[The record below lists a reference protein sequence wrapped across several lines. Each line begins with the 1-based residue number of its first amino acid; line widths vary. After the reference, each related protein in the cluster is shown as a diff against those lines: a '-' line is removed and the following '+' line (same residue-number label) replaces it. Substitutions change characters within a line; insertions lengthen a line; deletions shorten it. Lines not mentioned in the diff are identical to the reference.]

1 MFDGLSGLG
10 AGLAEALPAPDED
23 VAEVAEMG
31 DAEDAV
37 GWEVGVSEPGGYLGL
52 VFATLVGD
60 LWRCTVRV
68 VGLEME
74 EAHLACVSLG
84 SFVCFATLLGWLR
97 LVGLKDTTNI

>member
-10 AGLAEALPAPDED
+10 AGFAETLPAPDED

-37 GWEVGVSEPGGYLGL
+37 GWEVGVGEPGGYLGL
-52 VFATLVGD
+52 VFAALVGD
-60 LWRCTVRV
+60 LWWCTVRV

-84 SFVCFATLLGWLR
+84 SFVCSATLLGWLR